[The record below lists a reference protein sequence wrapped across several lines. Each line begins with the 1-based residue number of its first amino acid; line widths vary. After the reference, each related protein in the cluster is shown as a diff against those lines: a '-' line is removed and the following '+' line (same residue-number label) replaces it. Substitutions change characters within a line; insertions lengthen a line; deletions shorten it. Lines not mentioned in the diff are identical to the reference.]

1 MRGLCVGTLAS
12 ALLLLMAACLPQP
25 QGEPGAFGGA
35 ARIDNGFQGR
45 IYDLPEGAP
54 QLPDFSK
61 LQPVGSVYARTLD
74 VPDQDFHIGFPGVTN
89 RFEWFAIDYKGVFA
103 VSQAGDYGF
112 RLSSDDGSRLFIDGK
127 PVIDDD
133 GQHATRS
140 ASGQANLA
148 AGRHSIEVRYFQ
160 GPAQRVSLQLF
171 CTQGAGKEAIFPAC
185 GLNLVRAD
193 LLPPWVLWLAALIVV
208 LIIAFVV
215 TRRQPGPPNA
225 DIEPPAP
232 GVQS

>member
-1 MRGLCVGTLAS
+1 MQGVRLKAVAT
-12 ALLLLMAACLPQP
+12 ALVMLLAACTAKP

-35 ARIDNGFQGR
+35 APIDDAFQGR
-45 IYDLPEGAP
+45 IYDLPEGAA
-54 QLPDFSK
+54 QLPDFHT
-61 LQPVGSVYARTLD
+61 LQPVGSVYVHTLD

-89 RFEWFAIDYKGVFA
+89 RFEWFAIDYTGVFA

-133 GQHATRS
+133 GAHPTRT
-140 ASGQANLA
+140 ASGQANLT

-193 LLPPWVLWLAALIVV
+193 LLPPWVLWLAALVVV

-215 TRRQPGPPNA
+215 TRRR
-225 DIEPPAP
+225 PAAATP
-232 GVQS
+232 SV